1 MDYRCN
7 LIVDSCCD
15 LPYDMLDIPGVS
27 LIRFPFVMDGQEH
40 VDDMFRSMPPKRF
53 YDAMRDKRR
62 GYPTTAQLPA
72 TALIEEFSRA
82 CQSGVPTVYLSFDS
96 ALSGSFDTAVL
107 VRDEV
112 LREFPDAELYVV
124 DTKLASIAE
133 GLVVLGAIEQREKGL
148 TAKQMVAWAEE
159 ARYYVGSEFMVED
172 FESLRRGGR
181 IPAGVALAG
190 AKLDVKPLLSFDLSG
205 KLTLVG
211 MARGRKKGLRALA
224 EHYAKRVYEDQPM
237 KTVILANA
245 DCPKDMQ
252 RLRDEV
258 LKADPDVVFTESS
271 IGPVIGSHV
280 GPGMVAIVYWTT
292 DRRKE
297 KLSVADRIAK
307 RVKDKE
313 QG

>member
-1 MDYRCN
+1 
-7 LIVDSCCD
+7 
-15 LPYDMLDIPGVS
+15 
-27 LIRFPFVMDGQEH
+27 
-40 VDDMFRSMPPKRF
+40 
-53 YDAMRDKRR
+53 
-62 GYPTTAQLPA
+62 
-72 TALIEEFSRA
+72 
-82 CQSGVPTVYLSFDS
+82 
-96 ALSGSFDTAVL
+96 
-107 VRDEV
+107 
-112 LREFPDAELYVV
+112 
-124 DTKLASIAE
+124 
-133 GLVVLGAIEQREKGL
+133 
-148 TAKQMVAWAEE
+148 
-159 ARYYVGSEFMVED
+159 
-172 FESLRRGGR
+172 
-181 IPAGVALAG
+181 
-190 AKLDVKPLLSFDLSG
+190 
-205 KLTLVG
+205 
-211 MARGRKKGLRALA
+211 
-224 EHYAKRVYEDQPM
+224 M